1 MSAADTS
8 RDVLLEPADNQRL
21 ANLCGQF
28 DEHLRQIEDRLD
40 IEIASR
46 GNHFRITGHPGAA
59 RIGSDVIESLFDLA
73 ARERLDPE
81 RVHMLLAETVMNDEA
96 LAGPAADLDVNGL
109 TIQTRRKLIRPRGAN
124 QAAYVRSIYKHDL
137 ACGIGPAGTGKT
149 YLAVAAAVEALDN
162 EAVRRIVLVRPA
174 VEAGERLGFLPGDM
188 SQKVDP
194 YLRPM
199 YDALYAMMGV
209 DHVMRLIE
217 RNVIEIA
224 PLAFMRG
231 RSLNESFVL
240 LDEAQNTSVE
250 QMKMFLT
257 RMGFGSRAVV
267 TGDVTQ
273 IDLPSGQRSG
283 LQHAVEILDGVEGIG
298 FTFFSRRDVVRHPLV
313 KRIVKAYEDAAGN

>member
-1 MSAADTS
+1 MSAADAS

-46 GNHFRITGHPGAA
+46 GNHFRITGRAA

-81 RVHMLLAETVMNDEA
+81 RVHMLLAETVMNDET
-96 LAGPAADLDVNGL
+96 LADPAADLDANGL

-124 QAAYVRSIYKHDL
+124 QAAYVRNIHEHDL

-149 YLAVAAAVEALDN
+149 YLAVAAAVEALDS

-217 RNVIEIA
+217 RNLIEIA

-273 IDLPSGQRSG
+273 IDLPPGQRSG